1 MKVKYAVLSV
11 FVLVFL
17 NGCSE
22 PIPTGTINHVDFE
35 RAINRYKDLQ
45 LIDVRTAGEYQ
56 NGYIEGASNIDYF
69 GDDFEMQMS
78 KLDKLKPIAVYCGV
92 GGRSESALEVLQEL
106 GFEVIY
112 NLEGGIT
119 VWEKNGL
126 QVVKE

>member
-1 MKVKYAVLSV
+1 MFLFA
-11 FVLVFL
+11 LVIL
-17 NGCSE
+17 NSCRD
-22 PIPTGTINHVDFE
+22 PIPTGTISHIEFE
-35 RAINRYKDLQ
+35 RAIERYRDLQ
-45 LIDVRTAGEYQ
+45 LIDVRTAGEFQ
-56 NGYIEGASNIDYF
+56 EGYIEGASNIDYF